1 MTEYETL
8 NEILT
13 LTVAQLFTVN
23 RTSHIQMF
31 KNRSQINEVKND
43 LPRSSI
49 GGQSSQG
56 GDQSSGN
63 ASSQEWVQTQGHRFL
78 EETTRRLQIDTHK
91 CLYKEASISN
101 LGIDELNRL
110 KRHVKNELKRY
121 DQTFVSLF
129 YC

>member
-1 MTEYETL
+1 MSEYETL

-49 GGQSSQG
+49 GGQSNHG
-56 GDQSSGN
+56 GDQ
-63 ASSQEWVQTQGHRFL
+63 T
-78 EETTRRLQIDTHK
+78 
-91 CLYKEASISN
+91 
-101 LGIDELNRL
+101 
-110 KRHVKNELKRY
+110 
-121 DQTFVSLF
+121 
-129 YC
+129 